1 MDLSQATIEEM
12 AEELR
17 RRRVEFALIVSPI
30 DDDGLRSEDEDYLV
44 YSSAEHG
51 ENSIGEAVRCLIG
64 GLTVL
69 TSVVSS
75 TKRTTTKLPRFG
87 DGWQLAKRFLTT
99 SFARPRNGSK
109 RKTGTALRE
118 VE

>member
-17 RRRVEFALIVSPI
+17 RRRVEFALIVSPM

-51 ENSIGEAVRCLIG
+51 ENSIGEAVRCLVG

-69 TSVVSS
+69 TSLV
-75 TKRTTTKLPRFG
+75 G
-87 DGWQLAKRFLTT
+87 QLDEEDDNKAP
-99 SFARPRNGSK
+99 SFWRWVAVGETLSERHLSHDRGMGRRGK
-109 RKTGTALRE
+109 MDRR
-118 VE
+118 VR